1 MVSSESAYFWNLKIL
16 HFPGIKFGIYHFRH
30 NIPYFEPSVEMGNF
44 ENGNH
49 AQKYKILSVV
59 DDFKPRLTRTVT
71 ARERREV
78 EKLTLENFQEWE
90 YKTHI
95 IDIHWL
101 FIGLSSLFV
110 PTYWS
115 VVCGYIFYLAKVDE
129 KSSH

>member
-1 MVSSESAYFWNLKIL
+1 
-16 HFPGIKFGIYHFRH
+16 
-30 NIPYFEPSVEMGNF
+30 MGNF

-95 IDIHWL
+95 IDIH
-101 FIGLSSLFV
+101 
-110 PTYWS
+110 
-115 VVCGYIFYLAKVDE
+115 
-129 KSSH
+129 